1 MIRQNAYAKAV
12 PPLGAETYQKTIPG
26 LGKEFVCLLP

>member
-12 PPLGAETYQKTIPG
+12 PPLGAEPHQKTIQG